1 MELNQN
7 DTKQDRSTLASMV
20 TRAFD
25 LWALDTEGQLVLL
38 GLSTSNLAALS
49 RYRKGE
55 LLAASPDLMER
66 VGHLLAIHK
75 NLRLLFPQDRD
86 LAYSWMT
93 QRNRAFDNRTAVDI
107 IKERGFAGMLAV
119 RAYLDQTGDS

>member
-1 MELNQN
+1 MSLNQN
-7 DTKQDRSTLASMV
+7 DTESDRSALSNMV

-25 LWALDTEGQLVLL
+25 LWKLDTEAQLLLL
-38 GLSTSNLAALS
+38 GLSTSNRSALG

-55 LLAASPDLMER
+55 PLAASRDLMDR

-86 LAYSWMT
+86 LAYAWMT
-93 QRNRAFDNRTAVDI
+93 SCNRAFVGQTPVDI
-107 IKERGFAGMLAV
+107 IRERGLAGLLAV
-119 RAYLDQTGDS
+119 RAYLDQAGR